1 MTAVG
6 AAGTV
11 PARHV
16 TTRQAAFIGVGAM
29 VGAGIFSLLGTAGEV
44 AGSAVW
50 VAFAL
55 AGIIAALQGYSFA
68 RLGARYPSAGGL
80 LEYVNQGFG
89 EGHVATVTAWL
100 VFAANVIVTA
110 MVALSFGSYASD
122 SVAGGSVAGVKAF
135 AVLLVVAMTGLNIA
149 GSTFVAR
156 VSSLVVFIV
165 VGILAVFAVVTIANA
180 DPALLAPST
189 YPPVRDI
196 VSAVALTFFAFLG
209 FGVVTFTA
217 RDLADP
223 ARQLPRAMAIA
234 IGIAA
239 AIYIA
244 VSLGVFGTLTVPE
257 VVAAGPTAIAVA
269 AQPVLGQAGY
279 WLMTVTA
286 LFATAGATNAGLY
299 PATGLSDHLA
309 ATGQFPDLMAR
320 RIGGVAPAGLVIA
333 AAGIILLVV
342 LFDLSSVAS
351 IGSAVALGIFA
362 LVTIGHLRIRRDTG
376 ANLALLLLGLVTT
389 SITLLTFLFTTL
401 INEPGSIV
409 ALVAIVLLSLGIDAW
424 WGRVRAGRAA
434 EFPGDRLSRPVDRVE
449 ADHGSRARLAAV
461 PAVGLDWRT
470 RPCGAGAAR
479 SRIGTLRA
487 VRRRDARSSRQRGG
501 SGSGTTGVR
510 AALDSGTCTPG
521 AFEHPHG
528 DDGDRRSAGR
538 AEPGSRS
545 GSGCRSCRFTSDT
558 HARFRARSSK
568 RGHPRKMAG
577 QSPEPVPSPIAG
589 QAAASSVRDRT
600 PTFA

>member
-6 AAGTV
+6 AAGTA

-100 VFAANVIVTA
+100 VFAANIIVTA

-180 DPALLAPST
+180 DLALLAPST

-209 FGVVTFTA
+209 FGVVTSTA

-376 ANLALLLLGLVTT
+376 ARLSLLVLALVTT
-389 SITLLTFLFTTL
+389 GITLLTFLFTTL
-401 INEPGSIV
+401 VNEPGSIV
-409 ALVAIVLLSLGIDAW
+409 TLVVIVLLSLGIDAW
-424 WGRVRAGRAA
+424 WSRVRA
-434 EFPGDRLSRPVDRVE
+434 
-449 ADHGSRARLAAV
+449 
-461 PAVGLDWRT
+461 
-470 RPCGAGAAR
+470 
-479 SRIGTLRA
+479 
-487 VRRRDARSSRQRGG
+487 RRDVA
-501 SGSGTTGVR
+501 
-510 AALDSGTCTPG
+510 DP
-521 AFEHPHG
+521 P
-528 DDGDRRSAGR
+528 
-538 AEPGSRS
+538 
-545 GSGCRSCRFTSDT
+545 
-558 HARFRARSSK
+558 
-568 RGHPRKMAG
+568 
-577 QSPEPVPSPIAG
+577 
-589 QAAASSVRDRT
+589 ASS
-600 PTFA
+600 